1 MASSRLW
8 RPTGSCDSIEVLTSS
23 LMANYVHLVRHGE
36 VDNPE
41 HVVYGRM
48 PGFGLTDRGRRQAA
62 DAGRY
67 LRRRPIVAVWSSPL
81 RRAVATADAIA
92 QPHGLPVHVDDEL
105 TEWKL
110 ADRWQGIVWEDLPER
125 FPGELE
131 TYLES
136 PWDLPFAPESLEACA
151 DRMAKAVVRACEDH
165 RTGDVVVVSHQDPVQ
180 AVRLLLT
187 GRTLREQHDH
197 KPEHATVITLE
208 KDSAWREV
216 SRYDPDEQEPFP
228 PR

>member
-1 MASSRLW
+1 MAFY
-8 RPTGSCDSIEVLTSS
+8 
-23 LMANYVHLVRHGE
+23 AHLVRHGE

-48 PGFGLTDRGRRQAA
+48 PGFGLTDRGRRQAI

-67 LRRRPIVAVWSSPL
+67 LARRPIVAVWSSPL
-81 RRAVATADAIA
+81 ERALATAVVIA
-92 QPHGLPVHVDDEL
+92 QPHALPVHVDEDL

-125 FPGELE
+125 LPGELE
-131 TYLES
+131 TYLET
-136 PWDLPFAPESLEACA
+136 PWDMPFAPESLEACA
-151 DRMAKAVVRACEDH
+151 DRIAAAVVRANERH
-165 RTGDVVVVSHQDPVQ
+165 RDGDIVVVSHQDPVQ

-187 GRTLREQHDH
+187 GRSLHDQHDE

-208 KDSAWREV
+208 NDVPWREV
-216 SRYDPDEQEPFP
+216 SRYDPAEQEPFP
-228 PR
+228 PG